1 MKKYDFVSLK
11 NLKMEYKR
19 KKLYENASG
28 IVLENLPAGKVLV
41 LFLNDK
47 IHGDYAVLEIPI
59 SDLKKENFET
69 PQKMIEIIEK
79 SEKLKDEKVLKKN
92 SFEKLKFNEY
102 DWVELIVEKEEYA
115 KEGIHKGE
123 TGVVAIDYAIDNDI
137 LVDFSGID
145 ENGEYYGECISV
157 KIEDLRLIEKA
168 RN

>member
-11 NLKMEYKR
+11 NLKREYKI
-19 KKLYENASG
+19 KKLYKNASG

-47 IHGDYAVLEIPI
+47 IHGDYAVLEMPT
-59 SDLKKENFET
+59 SDLKKENFKM
-69 PQKMIEIIEK
+69 PQQMIEIIEK

-115 KEGIHKGE
+115 QQGAHKGDR
-123 TGVVAIDYAIDNDI
+123 GIIDVDYSIGGTM
-137 LVDFSGID
+137 LVDFWCTD
-145 ENGEYYGECISV
+145 ENGEPFGECISV

-168 RN
+168 KK

>member
-1 MKKYDFVSLK
+1 MKKYDLVSLK
-11 NLKMEYKR
+11 NLKREYKS
-19 KKLYENASG
+19 KHLYENANG

-59 SDLKKENFET
+59 SDLKKENFKM

-79 SEKLKDEKVLKKN
+79 SDKLKDEKVLKKN
-92 SFEKLKFNEY
+92 SFEKLKFNEC

-168 RN
+168 KN

>member
-11 NLKMEYKR
+11 NLKREYKI

-47 IHGDYAVLEIPI
+47 IQGDYAVLEIPI

-123 TGVVAIDYAIDNDI
+123 YGCVMDNEVVGGRI
-137 LVDFSGID
+137 LVDFPNID
-145 ENGEYYGECISV
+145 EEYYGECISV

-168 RN
+168 KN